1 MKCGRVKC
9 KPCKE
14 EGGCCKEKAA
24 LEEAGWDGAGL
35 VLQGQGWGWQEQR
48 SQSAVIPK
56 RSDPKAQRSQS
67 TAWGG
72 GHRSHAEDEEVLLP
86 FVPKVL
92 WGLIN
97 ECL

>member
-1 MKCGRVKC
+1 MERGW
-9 KPCKE
+9 
-14 EGGCCKEKAA
+14 CCRA
-24 LEEAGWDGAGL
+24 GAGMA
-35 VLQGQGWGWQEQR
+35 G
-48 SQSAVIPK
+48 AVIPK

-67 TAWGG
+67 TARGG

>member
-1 MKCGRVKC
+1 M
-9 KPCKE
+9 
-14 EGGCCKEKAA
+14 
-24 LEEAGWDGAGL
+24 GWSGAGAAGPGL
-35 VLQGQGWGWQEQR
+35 GVAG
-48 SQSAVIPK
+48 AAIPK

-67 TAWGG
+67 AARGG
-72 GHRSHAEDEEVLLP
+72 GHRSHAEDEVLLP